1 MATNDSP
8 PPPPPDDRPECR
20 ICRGEEDSAQDRLV
34 APCACAGSM
43 RFVHEQC
50 LLRWLRHSQGALTQ
64 TPICSVCQQP
74 FQGLRVPT
82 VLEYARS
89 HGRALWR
96 KFGSRA
102 ALGDT
107 LLAGARHVVHPLLF
121 PNAPPAEPHPLALAV
136 RWAGLLGVLQ
146 LGVWQAQCALCAF
159 YWVLL
164 WVLHVDDS
172 LDKLLLPESVLSM
185 VHRALPPVCHLAPL
199 RIGFAA
205 AADKP
210 PATASPPPAPAHG
223 GGDVLGSV
231 RRAAAAV
238 ARHFDRPP
246 APPIADPALTAGL
259 GELGILSIVSTLN
272 VADWHRAVWEARV
285 PNVLA
290 LLDAIRQCI
299 LDDSQGDSSARV
311 YRATAP
317 AALASPVVRLG
328 DVRMTE
334 GVAAMRAVPWLP
346 VWGATID
353 VLLIAAIL
361 LRLNARLIA
370 RLLERFG
377 APLNAW
383 LRLARD
389 AVRPLTRPLPRALA
403 PPPLPAEP
411 IDAFVSA
418 AVHVPS
424 AVYVAR
430 LVLAALGV
438 LPLSRCTLDFGTG
451 DGVALHVFLGL
462 LAVCAWRAAQA
473 AVNALFDDFAAWRWS
488 MGAVAR
494 ADHNRA

>member
-1 MATNDSP
+1 
-8 PPPPPDDRPECR
+8 
-20 ICRGEEDSAQDRLV
+20 
-34 APCACAGSM
+34 M

-82 VLEYARS
+82 VLEYVRS

-107 LLAGARHVVHPLLF
+107 LLAGARHVVHPLLV

-146 LGVWQAQCALCAF
+146 LGVWQAQCALCAM

-210 PATASPPPAPAHG
+210 PAAASPPPAPAQG

-238 ARHFDRPP
+238 ARRDRPP
-246 APPIADPALTAGL
+246 APPIADPA
-259 GELGILSIVSTLN
+259 
-272 VADWHRAVWEARV
+272 
-285 PNVLA
+285 
-290 LLDAIRQCI
+290 
-299 LDDSQGDSSARV
+299 
-311 YRATAP
+311 
-317 AALASPVVRLG
+317 
-328 DVRMTE
+328 
-334 GVAAMRAVPWLP
+334 
-346 VWGATID
+346 
-353 VLLIAAIL
+353 
-361 LRLNARLIA
+361 
-370 RLLERFG
+370 
-377 APLNAW
+377 
-383 LRLARD
+383 
-389 AVRPLTRPLPRALA
+389 
-403 PPPLPAEP
+403 PPPGWESWA
-411 IDAFVSA
+411 S
-418 AVHVPS
+418 
-424 AVYVAR
+424 
-430 LVLAALGV
+430 
-438 LPLSRCTLDFGTG
+438 SRSC
-451 DGVALHVFLGL
+451 
-462 LAVCAWRAAQA
+462 R
-473 AVNALFDDFAAWRWS
+473 R
-488 MGAVAR
+488 
-494 ADHNRA
+494 